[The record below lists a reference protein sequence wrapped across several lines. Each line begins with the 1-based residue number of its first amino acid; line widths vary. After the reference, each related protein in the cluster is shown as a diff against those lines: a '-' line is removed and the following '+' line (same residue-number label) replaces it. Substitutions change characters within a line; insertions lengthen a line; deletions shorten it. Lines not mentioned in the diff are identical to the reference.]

1 MKLKKILLIAITF
14 GVFQGVMPLIGYLVG
29 FSLIEY
35 IDKFVPWIALALLS
49 FLGIKMIIDGQVYRM
64 EQINQLGIDSFT
76 EYFAEVRFDC
86 NKVKYH
92 DETGKISYMW
102 FEATTY

>member
-1 MKLKKILLIAITF
+1 
-14 GVFQGVMPLIGYLVG
+14 
-29 FSLIEY
+29 
-35 IDKFVPWIALALLS
+35 
-49 FLGIKMIIDGQVYRM
+49 M

-92 DETGKISYMW
+92 EETGKNSYML